1 MTYPRVLQ
9 FPVFHES
16 ERRKRKC
23 LFWFLVAVC
32 SLCNNM
38 AGLNTSSRSG
48 SRRESL
54 DETKQGDSLA
64 SNKKFI
70 QLLRKLPDE
79 LERLERLEREIKRE
93 AKASTLRYKL

>member
-1 MTYPRVLQ
+1 MTYPRALQ

-16 ERRKRKC
+16 EMRKRKC

-79 LERLERLEREIKRE
+79 LERLEREIKKRE
-93 AKASTLRYKL
+93 AKASPSRYKL